1 MPRIGDLTDN
11 LSFQAPSG
19 SPVSW
24 TTIFS
29 CKGQHKG
36 LTSKEGI
43 AAMAA
48 NSIITGTVKIR
59 WRPVR
64 IKSNWR
70 IIANGTTT
78 LNVLGTAV
86 DVRLP
91 EGRFWVMKV
100 AEVA

>member
-19 SPVSW
+19 TPVSW

-43 AAMAA
+43 AAMAGS
-48 NSIITGTVKIR
+48 SIITGTVKIR

-64 IKSNWR
+64 IRSNWR
-70 IIANGTTT
+70 IVVNGYTT
-78 LNVLGTAV
+78 LNVIGPAIDT
-86 DVRLP
+86 RLP
-91 EGRFWVMKV
+91 EGRFLVMKV